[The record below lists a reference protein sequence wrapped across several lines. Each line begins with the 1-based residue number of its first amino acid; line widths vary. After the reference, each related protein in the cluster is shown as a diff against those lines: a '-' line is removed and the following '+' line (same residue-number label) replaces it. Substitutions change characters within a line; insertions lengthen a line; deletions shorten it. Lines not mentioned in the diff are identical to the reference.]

1 MNDPIIQLPVW
12 EPASVGAVRL
22 SEEILCQHLLVIG
35 ATGSGKS
42 CLLHRLLEQLIHH
55 PDRPGLLIC
64 DAKADDTIAR
74 VRAMTHVAGREDIVV
89 LGPNG
94 THYLDLFAP
103 LKSFADVDLM
113 TRRLLIGTASMGG
126 DNAFWDEARYA
137 LIDAA
142 LTLLLA
148 MGKRLTFDLA
158 IRSMREWFF
167 TTPGLTP
174 QLRELLNQLAVA
186 GPKAGRVQ
194 ARKMALARDTFVM
207 WHGFDPKTR
216 SNVQGCLMNA
226 FRPLLSVPA
235 AQCFEPAGRP
245 VFNVAD
251 VATRNRVC
259 AVSVNALVEPGLAA
273 LLLKLIKGDFLRA
286 VQGRQ
291 DSRQP
296 LCGLIADEFPLLAT
310 ADDVE
315 TLATVRSRRCF
326 VVAASQGIS
335 AITEKLGPRLCQSL
349 LTNFGTTIFLRT
361 REKET
366 GEFAALHLG
375 TREEKINLPTR
386 PGVIVESWQPT
397 PKRIVRRQIPIC
409 PPGTLG
415 RLAPHQ
421 GFIVLPHADSPKAQL
436 WFVPWFEDAPNNVQP
451 AKFNPGSVEH
461 TRTLMARD
469 GHHECTSASA
479 VTKLLSA
486 NVTENIWERKQLLA
500 ATKTFFRSKC
510 AMIPEGLG
518 ALPAPWL
525 RALPGILWSTRKPHW
540 TLLPYMIKEVTYEQ
554 GMLLVQFAQ
563 ELPPESSRLSS
574 WDRLRIT
581 LNKSL
586 HPNVWRPLN
595 RRHALKLPRLQPD
608 LPDVG

>member
-1 MNDPIIQLPVW
+1 MNNPILQLPVY

-22 SEEILCQHLLVIG
+22 SESDLLQHMLIIG

-42 CLLHRLLEQLIHH
+42 CLLHRMLEQLLHH
-55 PDRPGLLIC
+55 PERPGLLIC
-64 DAKADDTIAR
+64 DAKADDTVTR
-74 VRAMTHVAGREDIVV
+74 VRKLARDAGREAVVV

-103 LKSFADVDLM
+103 LKTFADVDLM
-113 TRRLLIGTASMGG
+113 TRRLLAGTSSMGQE
-126 DNAFWDEARYA
+126 NAFWDEARYA
-137 LIDAA
+137 LFDAA

-148 MGKRLTFDLA
+148 MGKRVTFDHA

-167 TTPGLTP
+167 TTAGNTP

-186 GPKAGRVQ
+186 GPKAGGVQ
-194 ARKMALARDTFVM
+194 GRKMALARDTFIM
-207 WHGFDPKTR
+207 WQGFDPKTR

-259 AVSVNALVEPGLAA
+259 AVSVNALVEPALAA
-273 LLLKLIKGDFLRA
+273 LLLKLVKGDFLRA

-296 LCGLIADEFPLLAT
+296 LCGLFADEFPLLVT

-335 AITEKLGPRLCQSL
+335 SITEKVGPRLCQSL
-349 LTNFGTTIFLRT
+349 LTNFGTIIFLRT

-375 TREEKINLPTR
+375 TREEIINLPAH
-386 PGVIVESWQPT
+386 PGAVVESWQPA

-421 GFIVLPHADSPKAQL
+421 GFVVLPHADSPKAQL
-436 WFVPWFEDAPNNVQP
+436 WFVPWFADEHQKVPTP
-451 AKFNPGSVEH
+451 FNPNSVEH
-461 TRTLMARD
+461 TRNIMARD
-469 GHHECTSASA
+469 GHHEGTSAAA
-479 VTKLLSA
+479 VTTLLTA
-486 NVTENIWERKQLLA
+486 KTGGKIRERKKLLA
-500 ATKTFFRSKC
+500 ATTAFFRSKC
-510 AMIPEGLG
+510 AMVPEGLG
-518 ALPAPWL
+518 ALPTPWL

-540 TLLPYMIKEVTYEQ
+540 THLPFMIKEVTCEQ
-554 GMLLVQFAQ
+554 GMLLVRFAQ
-563 ELPPESSRLSS
+563 ELPPESSRLTS

-595 RRHALKLPRLQPD
+595 RRHALKFSGLQPD
-608 LPDVG
+608 LPGVS

>member
-1 MNDPIIQLPVW
+1 MNDPIIQLPVY
-12 EPASVGAVRL
+12 EPIGRDIFL

-42 CLLHRLLEQLIHH
+42 CLLHRVMEQLIHH
-55 PDRPGLLIC
+55 PDCPGLLII

-74 VRAMTHVAGREDIVV
+74 VRAMAQAAGRADVVV

-113 TRRLLIGTASMGG
+113 TRRLLAGTSSMGQE
-126 DNAFWDEARYA
+126 NAFWDEARFA
-137 LIDAA
+137 LFDAA

-148 MGKRLTFDLA
+148 MGKRVTFDLA
-158 IRSMREWFF
+158 VRSMREWFF
-167 TTPGLTP
+167 TTPGITP

-186 GPKAGRVQ
+186 GPKVGVQ
-194 ARKMALARDTFVM
+194 ARKMALARDTFIM
-207 WHGFDPKTR
+207 WQGFDPKTR

-235 AQCFEPAGRP
+235 AECFEPAGRP

-251 VATRNRVC
+251 VATKGRVC
-259 AVSVNALVEPGLAA
+259 IGSVNALVEPGLAA

-286 VQGRQ
+286 VQGRT

-326 VVAASQGIS
+326 VVAATQGIS
-335 AITEKLGPRLCQSL
+335 AITEKLGPRLCQSM
-349 LTNFGTTIFLRT
+349 LTNFGTTIFFRT

-375 TREEKINLPTR
+375 TREERVSVPLR
-386 PGVIVESWQPT
+386 PGLVVESWQPT
-397 PKRIVRRQIPIC
+397 PKYFVRRKVLVC
-409 PPGTLG
+409 PQGTLG
-415 RLAPHQ
+415 RLAAHQ
-421 GFIVLPHADSPKAQL
+421 GFVALPHADSPAAQV
-436 WFVPWFEDAPNNVQP
+436 WFVPWFDDDTKKVQP
-451 AKFNPGSVEH
+451 APFNPSSVEH
-461 TRTLMARD
+461 MRTLMTRD
-469 GHHECTSASA
+469 GHHECTTAST
-479 VTKLLSA
+479 VTTLLSA
-486 NVTENIWERKQLLA
+486 NVTENVRERKQLLA

-518 ALPAPWL
+518 GLPAPWL
-525 RALPGILWSTRKPHW
+525 RALPRILWATRKPHW
-540 TLLPYMIKEVTYEQ
+540 PLLPYMLKEVRFDQ
-554 GMLLVQFAQ
+554 GMLLLHFVQ
-563 ELPPESSRLSS
+563 ETPLESNRLSS
-574 WDRLRIT
+574 WDRLRIIV
-581 LNKSL
+581 NRSL
-586 HPNVWRPLN
+586 YPNVWRPLH
-595 RRHALKLPRLQPD
+595 RRHLLRLPGIQPQA
-608 LPDVG
+608 PEV